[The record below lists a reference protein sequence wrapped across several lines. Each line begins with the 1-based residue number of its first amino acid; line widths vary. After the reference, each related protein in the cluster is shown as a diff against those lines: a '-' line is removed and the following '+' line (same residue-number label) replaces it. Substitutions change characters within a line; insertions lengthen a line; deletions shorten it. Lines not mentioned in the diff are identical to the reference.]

1 MQDLSEAR
9 THMAANRIDA
19 WLVYDFRGSNPVMWQ
34 LLGETRTTTRRSF
47 LLIRPTGPPVLICH
61 AIETHLFAVEGIEQF
76 DYVGREQMR
85 AELQRLLDGAARIA
99 VEYSP
104 GGALPILSWVDA
116 GTLELIRACS
126 RGPDGEAELVSSADL
141 VQVTLARWTAAG
153 LASHRDACRQVDEV
167 KNAAFALVAERIAH
181 GTVSEYDVQ
190 QFIVGEFAQ
199 RGLETDHAPI
209 VAVNANSGNPH
220 YEPRAGEAVP
230 VGRDDWLLIDLWA
243 RHPGERNIFADITW
257 VATSAPEP
265 SRLQVQVFDAVR
277 IARDEV
283 VRRLQEAW
291 RAGEELEGWQLDRVA
306 ADRLAAAGL
315 GDHVLHRTGHS
326 LGPGPRVHALGVN
339 LDDLETRDTRRIL
352 PGLGF
357 SVEPGLYLPDFGVRL
372 EIDVYVDPEAGP
384 VVTTSVQ
391 EEVVSLF

>member
-1 MQDLSEAR
+1 M
-9 THMAANRIDA
+9 
-19 WLVYDFRGSNPVMWQ
+19 
-34 LLGETRTTTRRSF
+34 
-47 LLIRPTGPPVLICH
+47 
-61 AIETHLFAVEGIEQF
+61 
-76 DYVGREQMR
+76 
-85 AELQRLLDGAARIA
+85 
-99 VEYSP
+99 
-104 GGALPILSWVDA
+104 
-116 GTLELIRACS
+116 
-126 RGPDGEAELVSSADL
+126 
-141 VQVTLARWTAAG
+141 
-153 LASHRDACRQVDEV
+153 
-167 KNAAFALVAERIAH
+167 
-181 GTVSEYDVQ
+181 
-190 QFIVGEFAQ
+190 
-199 RGLETDHAPI
+199 
-209 VAVNANSGNPH
+209 
-220 YEPRAGEAVP
+220 
-230 VGRDDWLLIDLWA
+230 
-243 RHPGERNIFADITW
+243 
-257 VATSAPEP
+257 
-265 SRLQVQVFDAVR
+265 R

-391 EEVVSLF
+391 EEVVSLL